1 MTLRNLPPV
10 DEVVRH
16 LDHGLPHHL
25 AVRSARA
32 ALDTLRTEL
41 LSVRPSEAPTRA
53 ELLAQATRLAEHLAA
68 QGRCPSLRR
77 VLNATGVPLHTNL
90 GRAPLAEAARRAMA
104 DAAGP
109 ANLELSLADGSRI
122 SRQDHIRDLVREATG
137 AEDGLV
143 VNNNAAAVWLVLRR
157 VRRVV
162 VSRGELVEIGDSFRL
177 PDIMAAAGVELTE
190 VGTTNRTTAGDYRRA
205 LDGLSR
211 AAVGGPNPSA
221 TGGEGFPVV
230 AVALVHPSNYRV
242 MGYTAR
248 PERREVVRLAHEAG
262 ALVIEDLGSGA
273 LFDMSAWGLGG
284 EPTPRQAA
292 ADGVDVV
299 TFSGDKLLGGPQC
312 GIIAGRARLV
322 ADCRRDPVNRCLR
335 PDKTTLA
342 ALEATL
348 RLYRD
353 AGWDTPPSDLPVM
366 RALTEPVAVVRA
378 RARKALRMLRRRL
391 GERGNALGQV
401 DLVPTQTE
409 AGGGSLPGRSL
420 ESWALRVAG
429 GPGSPDEL
437 WSRLAAGEPPVVSRR
452 HDGAVLLDLR
462 AIADDE
468 LPEFVRAVVGALGLQ
483 PANP

>member
-25 AVRSARA
+25 AVHSARA

-41 LSVRPSEAPTRA
+41 LSVRPPETPTRA

-68 QGRCPSLRR
+68 QGRRPSLRR
-77 VLNATGVPLHTNL
+77 VLNATGIPLHTNL

-157 VRRVV
+157 VRQVV

-177 PDIMAAAGVELTE
+177 PDIMAAAGVELIE

-211 AAVGGPNPSA
+211 AAAGGD
-221 TGGEGFPVV
+221 GFPTV

-273 LFDMSAWGLGG
+273 LFDLAAWGLGG

-322 ADCRRDPVNRCLR
+322 GDCRRDPVNRCLR

-353 AGWDTPPSDLPVM
+353 AGWDTPPSGLPVM

-391 GERGNALGQV
+391 GERGNAAGQV

-468 LPEFVRAVVGALGLQ
+468 LPELVRAVALGLQ